1 LLSTVGFNLNRF
13 TFKGQIVFQEVNM
26 DELTALAAAETA
38 PLDETTP
45 NGELVSLSQNF
56 LGLNL
61 RGHDIEHNTL
71 AYCFNVG
78 PQAIC

>member
-1 LLSTVGFNLNRF
+1 
-13 TFKGQIVFQEVNM
+13 M

-56 LGLNL
+56 FGRNL
-61 RGHDIEHNTL
+61 RVHDIEHLSLLLQCRTASYMSAVARTRL
-71 AYCFNVG
+71 VKKGFQCQTV
-78 PQAIC
+78 